1 MPGDHDLYLAGFA
14 DDNHECLRLLLFHAA
29 DVAQLSRMALAAQI
43 SINDAEG
50 VHLLLGAGADP
61 NRYADDADPP
71 SPVVYAAIRSRCSI
85 ELTGLLL
92 GHGADPDA
100 PVPTVARPTP
110 WSPPRAARP
119 GHAATPALCRRHHDR
134 CRPAAGRLPGRG
146 PGQGRAAAGRDPGAA
161 RPRPGRA
168 AGRGD
173 DPRQKTTTPRPS
185 HCCSTAASPST
196 RAATT
201 AAPPCTPPPTPAAPP
216 PSACCSTASTSI
228 EARDSTW
235 DSTPVEWAAIGSGEQ
250 PASHPHPD
258 WTEPCKPCSTRA
270 PQPGTSPWP
279 KSLQATQPRSRR
291 SPAPPRRPVTSVLRP
306 HPEPATPTV
315 LPLSG
320 PHAGTC

>member
-110 WSPPRAARP
+110 WSPPRAA
-119 GHAATPALCRRHHDR
+119 PAWPC
-134 CRPAAGRLPGRG
+134 CYASTVPPASSPVPTGCWPPARTRTGPRSGGCWPRTRGLPGRV
-146 PGQGRAAAGRDPGAA
+146 PAAQQAAAMIPAESDNTAA
-161 RPRPGRA
+161 IALLLDRGFPVDA
-168 AGRGD
+168 RGD
-173 DPRQKTTTPRPS
+173 DGG
-185 HCCSTAASPST
+185 TALH
-196 RAATT
+196 AA
-201 AAPPCTPPPTPAAPP
+201 AYSGSAPAVRLLLDHGAGV
-216 PSACCSTASTSI
+216 

-270 PQPGTSPWP
+270 PQPGTSPCHPMTPSHPAP
-279 KSLQATQPRSRR
+279 KSPLSCAATAASNLRP
-291 SPAPPRRPVTSVLRP
+291 PAPS
-306 HPEPATPTV
+306 
-315 LPLSG
+315 
-320 PHAGTC
+320 